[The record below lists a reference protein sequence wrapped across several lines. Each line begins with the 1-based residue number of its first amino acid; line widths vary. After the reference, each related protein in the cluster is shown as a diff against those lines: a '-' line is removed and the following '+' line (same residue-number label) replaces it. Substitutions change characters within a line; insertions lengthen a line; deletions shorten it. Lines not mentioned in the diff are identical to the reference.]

1 MHRKKFKNFFKYDE
15 ISFAFSAKVLYNRT
29 VQFLRSWR
37 NWQTRTVQVRVGD
50 HGGSNPFDRTIM
62 KETSFWVSLL
72 LCIQAKEFEHQKGE
86 RILLPAYVLTL
97 YELPSIIYTI

>member
-50 HGGSNPFDRTIM
+50 HGGSNPFDRTIA
-62 KETSFWVSLL
+62 KETSFRVSLL